1 LFLEGATFGRIWWS
15 AVSRVFY
22 RIIQGPV
29 PTLKDFLPYK
39 ELGKPLRF
47 ESMEREWAESIS
59 VYDDLDSAI
68 EQAKRL
74 RLLRFCLAKVV
85 IPDSEIIEV
94 AQTGRHP
101 HHFSIYAPAWQVL
114 RLVEGDAILVEK
126 GQGNG

>member
-1 LFLEGATFGRIWWS
+1 
-15 AVSRVFY
+15 VSRVFY
-22 RIIQGPV
+22 RIIRGPV

-74 RLLRFCLAKVV
+74 RLLRFYLAKVV
-85 IPDSEIIEV
+85 IPDNEIIEV
-94 AQTGRHP
+94 AQTGKDS
-101 HHFSIYAPAWQVL
+101 HHFSIYAPAWRVL

-126 GQGNG
+126 RQGNG